1 VQIAISLT
9 GSISTGQISL
19 AKTLMNAHPTLNN
32 YMQSPLLR
40 QLRAEMP
47 QPAWILYILWLLL
60 MIMLPHVLR
69 LGGESMLLGSINASV
84 LIQAAVV
91 LAILWP
97 AWGAAKTVRALLI
110 VATLSWAVEFL
121 GSSTGFPF
129 GSYDYTE
136 RLQPQL
142 FHVPLLIPMAWLM
155 MLAPSWAVACLLVG
169 RDRGFVFALVSGVA
183 ITAWDL
189 FLDPQMVAWGLWV
202 WEQPG
207 GYFGIPWV
215 NYAGWIATGTLITL
229 AVRPRQLPVLPL
241 LLIYITTWLLESVG
255 LAFFFGLPGPAL
267 VGFVVMGGL
276 VVMAMRGVRREA

>member
-1 VQIAISLT
+1 
-9 GSISTGQISL
+9 
-19 AKTLMNAHPTLNN
+19 MNAHPTLNN

-69 LGGESMLLGSINASV
+69 LGGESLLLGSINASV

-97 AWGAAKTVRALLI
+97 AWGAAKTLRALLI
-110 VATLSWAVEFL
+110 VAALSWAVEFL

-155 MLAPSWAVACLLVG
+155 MLAPSWAVARLLVG

-229 AVRPRQLPVLPL
+229 AVRPRHFPVLPL
-241 LLIYITTWLLESVG
+241 LLIYITTWLLQSVG
-255 LAFFFGLPGPAL
+255 LAFFFGLLGPAL

-276 VVMAMRGVRREA
+276 VVMAMRGVMREA